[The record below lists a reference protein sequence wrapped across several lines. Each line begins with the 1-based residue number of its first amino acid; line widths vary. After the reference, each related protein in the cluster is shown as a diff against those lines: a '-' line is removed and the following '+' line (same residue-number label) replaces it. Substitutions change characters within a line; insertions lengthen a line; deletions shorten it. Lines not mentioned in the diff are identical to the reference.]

1 MTDSTVSGQPYE
13 PTKATGP
20 RRTDDELRAD
30 ETGAEEPR
38 KDDGETKDPTQTPDG
53 EAAPLSESTDGGL
66 DGGDPGVEE

>member
-20 RRTDDELRAD
+20 RRPDDELRAD